1 MTAALFFSI
10 GGIKGAIPLDD
21 SMFLVRMVQPV
32 SYPEEIHGVI
42 GGLNLHGSII
52 PIYSLKL
59 LLGLPGRSP
68 RTTDHLIVM
77 NAGGSEVALWVDTT
91 YVVQDAGMS
100 ADTDA
105 SFQFPD
111 NGISILHD
119 GLVFIHDIHRF
130 LTSCLSAEGDEII
143 RAVHQ
148 MNPVSDP
155 EWEDGS
161 APPTPETLQMLHR
174 RGWELASPEERPCEI
189 LSMEVLTFQLVY
201 QEYAVEMKYVRESVL
216 SREITPVPGTP
227 DHVIG
232 VLPVRGEIIPLIDL
246 RVLLRIPETGLTDLN
261 QVIILTDGV
270 ITFGIL
276 ADQIT
281 GIISVPCD
289 EISPP
294 SPDMTQGK
302 PEYVIGITTNSM
314 SVINAAAIL
323 ADSDMIVDDSG
334 DDTVIKNEKIR
345 EKF

>member
-1 MTAALFFSI
+1 MTAALFFSV
-10 GGIKGAIPLDD
+10 GGIRGAIPLDD
-21 SMFLVRMVQPV
+21 SMFLVRMVEPV
-32 SYPEEIHGVI
+32 PYPEEIYGVT

-52 PIYSLKL
+52 PIYSFRL
-59 LLGLPGRSP
+59 LLGLPGRPP

-77 NAGGSEVALWVDTT
+77 NAGRSDVALWVDSTF
-91 YVVQDAGMS
+91 VVQDACIC
-100 ADTDA
+100 ADSET
-105 SFQFPD
+105 SVQFSD
-111 NGISILHD
+111 RGLYILDD
-119 GLVFIHDIHRF
+119 GLVCIHDIHRF
-130 LTSCLSAEGDEII
+130 LKDCLPADDDVII
-143 RAVHQ
+143 RAVSL
-148 MNPVSDP
+148 MNPVTVP

-161 APPTPETLQMLHR
+161 PISSPDALQMLSR
-174 RGWELASPEERPCEI
+174 RGWELAKPEERPHEI
-189 LSMEVLTFQLVY
+189 SSIEVLTFQLVY
-201 QEYAVEMKYVRESVL
+201 REYAVEMKYVRESVL

-289 EISPP
+289 EISQA
-294 SPDMTQGK
+294 SPDMAQGK

-334 DDTVIKNEKIR
+334 DDTVIKNENAR